1 MHLNGFSTFIQRTAS
16 HCLLAALLLPALAI
30 AEDNASTSPFRIAI
44 VDVSV
49 LLENSPQSK
58 AANEK
63 LKSAY
68 VPREESLNKEQQAIQ
83 QLEEALAVRIEAGT
97 VSEADK
103 LEQQRE
109 LRDRKRKNVRALED
123 FREEVRTARDTA
135 VDNLQSQIVLAIGE
149 VREREQIDVV
159 LRESDYIVASNRVD
173 MTNKVMQ
180 HLEQKFQADKA
191 AATSAERAPITTAA
205 SPVRTRC
212 H

>member
-68 VPREESLNKEQQAIQ
+68 VPREESLNQEQQAIQ

-191 AATSAERAPITTAA
+191 AATSAEPPRKE
-205 SPVRTRC
+205 
-212 H
+212 

>member
-16 HCLLAALLLPALAI
+16 HCLLAVLLLPALAI

-83 QLEEALAVRIEAGT
+83 QLDEALAVRIEAGT

-191 AATSAERAPITTAA
+191 AATSAEPPRKE
-205 SPVRTRC
+205 
-212 H
+212 

>member
-180 HLEQKFQADKA
+180 PLEQKFQADKA
-191 AATSAERAPITTAA
+191 AATSAEPPRKE
-205 SPVRTRC
+205 
-212 H
+212 

>member
-16 HCLLAALLLPALAI
+16 HCLLAVLLLPALAI

-97 VSEADK
+97 ISEADK

-191 AATSAERAPITTAA
+191 AATSAEPPRKE
-205 SPVRTRC
+205 
-212 H
+212 

>member
-83 QLEEALAVRIEAGT
+83 QLEEALAVRIDAGT

-191 AATSAERAPITTAA
+191 AATSAEPPRKE
-205 SPVRTRC
+205 
-212 H
+212 

>member
-16 HCLLAALLLPALAI
+16 HCLLAVLLLPALAI

-68 VPREESLNKEQQAIQ
+68 VPREESLNQEQQAIQ

-191 AATSAERAPITTAA
+191 AATSAEPPRKE
-205 SPVRTRC
+205 
-212 H
+212 

>member
-135 VDNLQSQIVLAIGE
+135 VDNLQSQFVLAIGE

-180 HLEQKFQADKA
+180 HLEQKFQTDKA
-191 AATSAERAPITTAA
+191 AATSAEPPRKE
-205 SPVRTRC
+205 
-212 H
+212 

>member
-1 MHLNGFSTFIQRTAS
+1 MFLVSNADTLRQLHQDHLSNYNNQ
-16 HCLLAALLLPALAI
+16 
-30 AEDNASTSPFRIAI
+30 
-44 VDVSV
+44 
-49 LLENSPQSK
+49 
-58 AANEK
+58 
-63 LKSAY
+63 
-68 VPREESLNKEQQAIQ
+68 EQQAIQ
-83 QLEEALAVRIEAGT
+83 QLEEALAARIETGAI
-97 VSEADK
+97 SEADK

-180 HLEQKFQADKA
+180 HLEQKFQTEKA
-191 AATSAERAPITTAA
+191 AATSAETPRKE
-205 SPVRTRC
+205 
-212 H
+212 

>member
-1 MHLNGFSTFIQRTAS
+1 MYLNGFSTFIQRTAS
-16 HCLLAALLLPALAI
+16 HCLLAVLLLPALAI

-191 AATSAERAPITTAA
+191 AATSAEPPRKE
-205 SPVRTRC
+205 
-212 H
+212 

>member
-97 VSEADK
+97 ISEADK

-191 AATSAERAPITTAA
+191 AATSAEPPRKE
-205 SPVRTRC
+205 
-212 H
+212 

>member
-1 MHLNGFSTFIQRTAS
+1 MNGFSTFIQRTAS

-191 AATSAERAPITTAA
+191 AATSAEPPRKE
-205 SPVRTRC
+205 
-212 H
+212 

>member
-1 MHLNGFSTFIQRTAS
+1 MHLNGFSTFIQRTVS
-16 HCLLAALLLPALAI
+16 HCLLAVLLLPALAI

-63 LKSAY
+63 LKSTY

-191 AATSAERAPITTAA
+191 AATSAEPPRKE
-205 SPVRTRC
+205 
-212 H
+212 

>member
-191 AATSAERAPITTAA
+191 AATSAEPPRKE
-205 SPVRTRC
+205 
-212 H
+212 

>member
-16 HCLLAALLLPALAI
+16 HCLLAVLLLPALAI
-30 AEDNASTSPFRIAI
+30 AEENASTSPFRIAI

-191 AATSAERAPITTAA
+191 AATSAEPPRKE
-205 SPVRTRC
+205 
-212 H
+212 

>member
-63 LKSAY
+63 LKSTY
-68 VPREESLNKEQQAIQ
+68 VPREVSLNKEQQAIQ

-191 AATSAERAPITTAA
+191 AATSAEPPRKE
-205 SPVRTRC
+205 
-212 H
+212 

>member
-97 VSEADK
+97 ISEADK

-123 FREEVRTARDTA
+123 FREEVRVARDA
-135 VDNLQSQIVLAIGE
+135 AIDALQASIIQAIGD
-149 VREREQIDVV
+149 VREQEKIDLV
-159 LRESDYIVASNRVD
+159 LRESNYIVASDRID
-173 MTNKVMQ
+173 ITSKVMQ
-180 HLEQKFQADKA
+180 HLEQKFQAQATLA
-191 AATSAERAPITTAA
+191 APVPAPV
-205 SPVRTRC
+205 PGKQE
-212 H
+212 

>member
-16 HCLLAALLLPALAI
+16 HCLLAVLLLPALAI

-191 AATSAERAPITTAA
+191 SATSAEPPRKE
-205 SPVRTRC
+205 
-212 H
+212 

>member
-16 HCLLAALLLPALAI
+16 HCLLAVLLLPALAI

-191 AATSAERAPITTAA
+191 AATSAEPPRKE
-205 SPVRTRC
+205 
-212 H
+212 

>member
-16 HCLLAALLLPALAI
+16 HCLLAVLLLPALVI

-191 AATSAERAPITTAA
+191 AATSAEPPRKE
-205 SPVRTRC
+205 
-212 H
+212 

>member
-1 MHLNGFSTFIQRTAS
+1 MNGFSTFIQRTAS

-68 VPREESLNKEQQAIQ
+68 VPREESLNQEQQAIQ

-191 AATSAERAPITTAA
+191 AATSAEPPRKE
-205 SPVRTRC
+205 
-212 H
+212 

>member
-16 HCLLAALLLPALAI
+16 HCLLAVLLLPALAI

-83 QLEEALAVRIEAGT
+83 QLETALAVRIEAGT

-191 AATSAERAPITTAA
+191 AATSAEPPRKE
-205 SPVRTRC
+205 
-212 H
+212 

>member
-16 HCLLAALLLPALAI
+16 HCLLVVLLLPALAI

-191 AATSAERAPITTAA
+191 AATSAEPPRKE
-205 SPVRTRC
+205 
-212 H
+212 